1 MKRVFDIPKFRI
13 EEFTSLVLDGED
25 IEGIKVYHLYINDTF
40 IRASADKK
48 EIMDMIKTRIEM
60 ELGV

>member
-1 MKRVFDIPKFRI
+1 MKRVIDIPKFRI
-13 EEFTSLVLDGED
+13 EVFTSLVL
-25 IEGIKVYHLYINDTF
+25 EGDDIKVYHLYINDTF
-40 IRASADKK
+40 IRASADKQ

>member
-1 MKRVFDIPKFRI
+1 MKRVIDIPKFRI
-13 EEFTSLVLDGED
+13 EEFTSLVLDGD
-25 IEGIKVYHLYINDTF
+25 DIKVYHLYINDTF

-48 EIMDMIKTRIEM
+48 EIMDMISTRIEM